1 MRRLSYTVLPQD
13 EGRQVQA
20 LLRERL
26 HMGRQGIRAAKFRE
40 EGILLDG
47 KQARTIDRVH
57 AGQTLNI
64 AVGDTTDALA
74 RSLVVPTPGKLD
86 IVFEDEDVIVLNK
99 PAGIATHPG
108 PKHPTD
114 TLGNIL
120 MYYYQS
126 TNQHC
131 LLHPVHRLDWGTS
144 GLMVFAKNAH
154 AQDFLQKRLHTGAF
168 CRQYVAFCEGVFA
181 QNAGEVNV
189 PIGCVDHVWMPLDV
203 AKGGKPART
212 HYWVEAGGKVSREAP
227 ARGGEACEAPAPGAV
242 MDEVPGAAPAPS
254 ATLAPS
260 ALPGAAPAPSATLA
274 PSALPVPPRSIT
286 RVRLQLETGRTHQI
300 RIHMNYLGHPL
311 LGDATHGGSTTML
324 ARPALHSEFLRIE
337 HPVTEETMEFHAPL
351 PSDLAFLNALIEF
364 WPSP

>member
-1 MRRLSYTVLPQD
+1 MLPQD

-40 EGILLDG
+40 DGILLDG

-57 AGQTLNI
+57 AGQMLSI

-86 IVFEDEDVIVLNK
+86 IIFEDIDIIVLNK

-108 PKHPTD
+108 PKHPND

-120 MYYYQS
+120 MHYYQS

-181 QNAGEVNV
+181 QSAGEVDV
-189 PIGCVDHVWMPLDV
+189 PIGCVDHVWMPLEV

-212 HYWVEAGGKVSREAP
+212 HYWVEAGGKVSREAAA
-227 ARGGEACEAPAPGAV
+227 ARGGEACEAPS
-242 MDEVPGAAPAPS
+242 EVAGTA
-254 ATLAPS
+254 LAPS
-260 ALPGAAPAPSATLA
+260 ALPAPPL
-274 PSALPVPPRSIT
+274 VPPLVPPCSIT

-311 LGDATHGGSTTML
+311 LGDATHGGNTTML

-337 HPVTEETMEFHAPL
+337 HPVTGKTMEFHAPL
-351 PSDLAFLNALIEF
+351 PSDLAALNALIEF